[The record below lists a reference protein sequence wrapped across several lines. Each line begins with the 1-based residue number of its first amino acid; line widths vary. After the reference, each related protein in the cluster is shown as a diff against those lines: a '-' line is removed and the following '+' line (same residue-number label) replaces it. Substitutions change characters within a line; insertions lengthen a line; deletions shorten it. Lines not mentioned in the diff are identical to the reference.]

1 MIDSHSN
8 FRQNVNMYLKCNFK
22 KVTIMLSQSTID
34 IVKSTAPLIAE
45 AGPSLTAH
53 FYDRMFKHN
62 PELKNVFNMTNQET
76 GSQREALFNAV
87 YGYAANI
94 DNIEVLLPV
103 VEKIAHKHTSLSISP
118 DQYQIVGAHL
128 LATID
133 ELMSPGQ
140 EVLDAWAEAYGLLAS
155 VFINREEEI
164 YQQKEQEVGGWRG
177 TREFKVIEKIKE
189 SNVITSFVFA
199 PVDGGAVIGYK
210 PGQYIGIYLNSDKLE
225 FQEIRQYSL
234 SDAPNGKTYRIS
246 VKREDKGIASNYLHA
261 HVNLGDTVQ
270 LAAPAGDFF
279 ITTESNT
286 PIALISAGVGL
297 TPVLSMVESIQATHQ
312 APIHWLHAADNT
324 ERHGFKARINE
335 LTKLSAQLNE
345 YTWYREETDT
355 NDFSGLMD
363 LSQVE
368 NEIKWLETDFYLCGP
383 VIFMQHVA
391 KQLIALNVTED
402 RIHYECFGPHKVL

>member
-8 FRQNVNMYLKCNFK
+8 FRQNVKMHLKCNFK

-199 PVDGGAVIGYK
+199 PVDGDAVIGYK

-279 ITTESNT
+279 ITTEPNT

>member
-1 MIDSHSN
+1 
-8 FRQNVNMYLKCNFK
+8 
-22 KVTIMLSQSTID
+22 MLSQSTID

-246 VKREDKGIASNYLHA
+246 VKREDQGIASNYLHA

>member
-8 FRQNVNMYLKCNFK
+8 FRQNINMYLKCNFK

-199 PVDGGAVIGYK
+199 PVDGDAVIGYK

-279 ITTESNT
+279 ITTEPNT

>member
-103 VEKIAHKHTSLSISP
+103 VEKIAHKHTSLNISP

-246 VKREDKGIASNYLHA
+246 VKREDQGIASNYLHA

>member
-1 MIDSHSN
+1 
-8 FRQNVNMYLKCNFK
+8 
-22 KVTIMLSQSTID
+22 MLSQSTID

-199 PVDGGAVIGYK
+199 PVDGDAVIGYK

>member
-1 MIDSHSN
+1 
-8 FRQNVNMYLKCNFK
+8 
-22 KVTIMLSQSTID
+22 MLSQSTID

-53 FYDRMFKHN
+53 FYDRMFKHH
-62 PELKNVFNMTNQET
+62 PELKNVFNLTHQDT

-103 VEKIAHKHTSLSISP
+103 VEKIAHKHTSFNISP
-118 DQYQIVGAHL
+118 EQYQIVGTHL

-140 EVLDAWAEAYGLLAS
+140 EVLDAWAEAYGLLAN

-177 TREFKVIEKIKE
+177 TREFKVIAKIQE

-199 PVDGGAVIGYK
+199 PTDGKAVVSYN

-234 SDAPNGKTYRIS
+234 SDAPNGETYRIS
-246 VKREDKGIASNYLHA
+246 VKREDKGVASNYLHA
-261 HVNLGDTVQ
+261 HVSIGDTVQ

-279 ITTESNT
+279 ITTLPQT

-297 TPVLSMVESIQATHQ
+297 TPMLSMLESIQTTHQ
-312 APIHWLHAADNT
+312 APIHWLHASDNT
-324 ERHGFKARINE
+324 ERHGFKARVNE
-335 LTKLSAQLNE
+335 LTQSNTLLNQ
-345 YTWYREETDT
+345 YTWYKEETNT
-355 NDFSGLMD
+355 GDFSGLMD
-363 LSQVE
+363 LSQIQ
-368 NEIKWLETDFYLCGP
+368 NEVKWLETDFYLCGP
-383 VIFMQHVA
+383 VVFMQHVA
-391 KQLIALNVTED
+391 KQLIALNVMED

>member
-8 FRQNVNMYLKCNFK
+8 FRQNINMYLKCNFK

-199 PVDGGAVIGYK
+199 PVDGDAVIGYK

>member
-1 MIDSHSN
+1 
-8 FRQNVNMYLKCNFK
+8 
-22 KVTIMLSQSTID
+22 MLSQSTID

-53 FYDRMFKHN
+53 FYDRMFKHH
-62 PELKNVFNMTNQET
+62 PELKDVFNITHQET

-87 YGYAANI
+87 YGYASNI

-103 VEKIAHKHTSLSISP
+103 VEKIAQKHTSFNITAE
-118 DQYQIVGAHL
+118 QYQIVGSHL

-140 EVLDAWAEAYGLLAS
+140 AVLDAWAEAYGLLSS

-177 TREFKVIEKIKE
+177 TREFKVIEKTQE

-199 PVDGGAVIGYK
+199 PTDGKAVISYR

-234 SDAPNGKTYRIS
+234 SDAPNGETYRIS
-246 VKREDKGIASNYLHA
+246 VKREDKGVASSYLHN

-279 ITTESNT
+279 ITTQPQT

-297 TPVLSMVESIQATHQ
+297 TPMLSMLESIQTTHQ
-312 APIHWLHAADNT
+312 APIHWLHASDNT
-324 ERHGFKARINE
+324 ERHGFKARVNE
-335 LTKLSAQLNE
+335 LTQSNTQLNQ
-345 YTWYREETDT
+345 YTWYREEASEG
-355 NDFSGLMD
+355 DFSGLMD
-363 LSQVE
+363 LSQIQ
-368 NEIKWLETDFYLCGP
+368 NEVKWLETDFYLCGP
-383 VIFMQHVA
+383 VVFMQHIA
-391 KQLIALNVTED
+391 KQLIALNVGED
-402 RIHYECFGPHKVL
+402 HIHYECFGPHKVL

>member
-1 MIDSHSN
+1 
-8 FRQNVNMYLKCNFK
+8 
-22 KVTIMLSQSTID
+22 MLSQSTID

-103 VEKIAHKHTSLSISP
+103 VEKIAHKHTSLNISP

-246 VKREDKGIASNYLHA
+246 VKREDQGIASNYLHA

>member
-1 MIDSHSN
+1 
-8 FRQNVNMYLKCNFK
+8 
-22 KVTIMLSQSTID
+22 MLSQSTID

-199 PVDGGAVIGYK
+199 PVDGDAVIGYK

-279 ITTESNT
+279 ITTEPNT